1 MLRLQRYP
9 NLEIKSS
16 RNSDDIAVFVK
27 DQTER
32 LIEEGELLRYSD
44 SQTEMK
50 ELIVKKVIKGATG
63 M

>member
-1 MLRLQRYP
+1 MFHLQRYP
-9 NLEIKSS
+9 DLEIKSN

-32 LIEEGELLRYSD
+32 LIEEGELLQYSN
-44 SQTEMK
+44 SQTKMK
-50 ELIVKKVIKGATG
+50 ELIVKKVIEGATG